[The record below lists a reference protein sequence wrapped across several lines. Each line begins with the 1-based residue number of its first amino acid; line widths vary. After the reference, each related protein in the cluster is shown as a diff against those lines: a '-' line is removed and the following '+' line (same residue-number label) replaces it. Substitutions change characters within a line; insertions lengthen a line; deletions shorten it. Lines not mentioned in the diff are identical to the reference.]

1 MSKNDNTTSFSMIAD
16 YEGDIVKLFEG
27 GNDGEYPI
35 LATRNLILFPAV
47 VTPILIGRQQSLNL
61 IKRLEKKPDTLF
73 CVFCQKK
80 QEVDR
85 QLYSSFPLELC
96 VPRIS
101 VSSPPFLLS
110 LMI

>member
-1 MSKNDNTTSFSMIAD
+1 MIAD

-61 IKRLEKKPDTLF
+61 SSACSARKSRKWIIPHLRIFMTLV
-73 CVFCQKK
+73 CLHASYVFW
-80 QEVDR
+80 
-85 QLYSSFPLELC
+85 
-96 VPRIS
+96 IS
-101 VSSPPFLLS
+101 PEA
-110 LMI
+110 MET

>member
-61 IKRLEKKPDTLF
+61 IKRLEKKPE
-73 CVFCQKK
+73 KAG
-80 QEVDR
+80 
-85 QLYSSFPLELC
+85 SG
-96 VPRIS
+96 
-101 VSSPPFLLS
+101 
-110 LMI
+110 